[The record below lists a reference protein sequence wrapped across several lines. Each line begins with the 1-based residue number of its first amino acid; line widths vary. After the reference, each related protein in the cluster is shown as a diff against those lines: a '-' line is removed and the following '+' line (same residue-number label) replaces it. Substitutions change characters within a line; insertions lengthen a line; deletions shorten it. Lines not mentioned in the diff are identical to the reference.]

1 LSVLGGKIGRQLL
14 GQPGPRLSGPI
25 RVSGGRFFGNGRWQ
39 FSYPAA
45 RLDVALP
52 RLRRAVGIPCQGLCH
67 GKRHAMHEPFAQRL
81 AAELLGHALQ
91 EDMPE
96 IGRDR
101 LRSLHQFMHLR
112 AGESER
118 PHCLPRGRVPR
129 RSFRQA
135 GAIRNTTRRICPVKR
150 TPPPIV
156 TAPLSRSRGSSQPRR
171 SAETTGQT
179 FTSLPVPSRCTLGLS
194 CRAACQQTLDQLTS
208 LTANSADEGASLS
221 PAIWKR
227 PSQSKPAKL
236 PV

>member
-1 LSVLGGKIGRQLL
+1 LILNHRFRRRFTNPPSSQAWCAPRCSLPLPAAGRANLFRLRVRIGDAVTTALTSASFSMPSTLIELNGDDLRPDPLEDN
-14 GQPGPRLSGPI
+14 
-25 RVSGGRFFGNGRWQ
+25 SGGNFPT
-39 FSYPAA
+39 PAA

-112 AGESER
+112 TGESER

-150 TPPPIV
+150 
-156 TAPLSRSRGSSQPRR
+156 ARH
-171 SAETTGQT
+171 
-179 FTSLPVPSRCTLGLS
+179 PS
-194 CRAACQQTLDQLTS
+194 
-208 LTANSADEGASLS
+208 
-221 PAIWKR
+221 
-227 PSQSKPAKL
+227 
-236 PV
+236 